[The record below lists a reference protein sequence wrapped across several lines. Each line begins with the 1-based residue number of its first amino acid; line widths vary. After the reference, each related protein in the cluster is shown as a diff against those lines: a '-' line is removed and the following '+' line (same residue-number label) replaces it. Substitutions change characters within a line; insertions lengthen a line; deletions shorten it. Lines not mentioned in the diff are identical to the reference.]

1 MKNKKKKNIKQ
12 KHKKNL
18 LLNNFSTNLKVSVN
32 LNRNEK
38 TKKNKKTIVIC

>member
-1 MKNKKKKNIKQ
+1 MKMKKKNIKQ
-12 KHKKNL
+12 TNKKKL

-38 TKKNKKTIVIC
+38 LKQKQL